1 MNLVAEGRANKTSE
15 AKARAGKA
23 QMLTWWQ
30 KEERTRPVKQRLRH
44 ARPKGGGAK
53 ERTGAMDDPGAL
65 LAKARKARGGG
76 PRSEEM
82 CSGD

>member
-44 ARPKGGGAK
+44 ARPKGGAK